1 MRAKF
6 EMAENGGSTRM
17 TKKSPAVARVVAV
30 LSFFLEHP
38 QQAFTLTQVVKS
50 LRLSR
55 ATTHTILLGL
65 VDAGFLYR
73 RPDKSY
79 LLGPVL
85 HSLAAGAQRYFT
97 PLSIANLEMRAI
109 ADELDVVAS
118 ALFAEGD
125 EVVVRERAASVK
137 HLGWGNMA
145 SRHYALLPAGSV
157 FLMPLSD
164 AEVAAKI
171 AKARPPLG
179 EREQEDVHN
188 QLEFACKHGFIVG
201 LANGDLDPTL
211 GQITRFVPDIAD
223 GAEVHVTFMV
233 APVVGASGE
242 VVLAISLQGLSPR
255 MSKEKV
261 LETGRRLR
269 ETCQRVTDFIIGKR
283 NQDAIL

>member
-1 MRAKF
+1 
-6 EMAENGGSTRM
+6 M

-85 HSLAAGAQRYFT
+85 HSLAAGAQRHFS

-125 EVVVRERAASVK
+125 EVVVRERAASVN
-137 HLGWGNMA
+137 HLGWGNMD
-145 SRHYALLPAGSV
+145 SRHYALLPNGSV
-157 FLMPLSD
+157 FLLPRSD
-164 AEVAAKI
+164 EEVAERIAGAKP
-171 AKARPPLG
+171 ALSARQ
-179 EREQEDVHN
+179 QEDVHH
-188 QLEFACKHGFIVG
+188 QLAFGRRHGFIVG
-201 LANGDLDPTL
+201 LRDDDAEKPPLTSYPTDL
-211 GQITRFVPDIAD
+211 
-223 GAEVHVTFMV
+223 AEGEHHVGFMV
-233 APVVGASGE
+233 APVPGAAGE
-242 VVLAISLQGLSPR
+242 VVMAISLQGLPER
-255 MSKEKV
+255 MSREQV
-261 LETGRRLR
+261 LATGERLKQ
-269 ETCQRVTDFIIGKR
+269 TCRRVTDFITGKR
-283 NQDAIL
+283 HDPAG

>member
-1 MRAKF
+1 MAAKS
-6 EMAENGGSTRM
+6 EIVETAHRM

-38 QQAFTLTQVVKS
+38 QKAFTLTQVVKS

-85 HSLAAGAQRYFT
+85 HALAAGAQRYFT
-97 PLSIANLEMRAI
+97 PLSIANLEMRTI

-118 ALFAEGD
+118 ALFAEGN

-145 SRHYALLPAGSV
+145 SRHYPLLPWGSV
-157 FLMPLSD
+157 FLLGLPD
-164 AEVAAKI
+164 AELAAQI
-171 AKARPPLG
+171 ARAKPALAPRDKQNVL
-179 EREQEDVHN
+179 N
-188 QLEFACKHGFIVG
+188 QIAFGRRHGFIAGVLSDDLG
-201 LANGDLDPTL
+201 LSERTQYPADLEE
-211 GQITRFVPDIAD
+211 GEHYVS
-223 GAEVHVTFMV
+223 FMV
-233 APVVGASGE
+233 APVLGAAGE
-242 VVLAISLQGLSPR
+242 VVMAISLQGVAAPMDR
-255 MSKEKV
+255 ARV
-261 LETGRRLR
+261 LAAGERLR
-269 ETCQRVTDFIIGKR
+269 ETCQRVTDFITGKR
-283 NQDAIL
+283 IASTA

>member
-1 MRAKF
+1 
-6 EMAENGGSTRM
+6 M
-17 TKKSPAVARVVAV
+17 TKKSPAVARIVAV

-85 HSLAAGAQRYFT
+85 HSLAAGAQRYFS
-97 PLSIANLEMRAI
+97 PLSIANLEMRTI

-145 SRHYALLPAGSV
+145 SRHYPLLIAGSV
-157 FLMPLSD
+157 FLIPFSP
-164 AEVAAKI
+164 AEVATRI
-171 AKARPPLG
+171 DKARPALD
-179 EREQEDVHN
+179 ERERQAVLD
-188 QLEFACKHGFIVG
+188 QLEFARKYGFIVG
-201 LANGDLDPTL
+201 LASEDVGDPTL
-211 GQITRFVPDIAD
+211 GHVTRFVPDIEEGKD
-223 GAEVHVTFMV
+223 HHVTFMV
-233 APVVGASGE
+233 APVLGASGE
-242 VVLAISLQGLSPR
+242 VVLAISLQGLPPR
-255 MSKEKV
+255 MSREKV
-261 LETGRRLR
+261 IAAGERLR

-283 NQDAIL
+283 SEAIL